1 MITQLS
7 GGMGIGKKTINKY
20 VRIIN
25 IHKESCITNVHS
37 SCPHSRRNKRN
48 WVENLNNCASVFLID
63 LQSLTYFELY
73 SFLALTVN
81 YLLDGH
87 IVRWNNYIISQ
98 WSRHYADE
106 KVVMGNVVQ
115 QVLFLQFTNYYYEE
129 DELHKFS
136 DDVQVQKY
144 RRRNDPLRNLIC
156 PIQGM
161 NGHSPNTPPTPKQ
174 PNLPTEIVLHF
185 QSKLDCIKRHNSY
198 TSIHWKNT
206 LTK

>member
-1 MITQLS
+1 
-7 GGMGIGKKTINKY
+7 MGIGKKTINKY

-37 SCPHSRRNKRN
+37 SCPHSRRNNRN

-115 QVLFLQFTNYYYEE
+115 QVFFYSLLIIIMKKMSYINSPTMC
-129 DELHKFS
+129 KF
-136 DDVQVQKY
+136 K
-144 RRRNDPLRNLIC
+144 
-156 PIQGM
+156 
-161 NGHSPNTPPTPKQ
+161 
-174 PNLPTEIVLHF
+174 
-185 QSKLDCIKRHNSY
+185 
-198 TSIHWKNT
+198 SIGDGTIH
-206 LTK
+206 